1 MSDKEYLSLTEDQK
15 IEAVQHHLNYLEKE
29 GMVVKMKNGNYRLK
43 TEKEIKQELED
54 IINS

>member
-15 IEAVQHHLNYLEKE
+15 IEVVQHHLNYLEKE

-43 TEKEIKQELED
+43 TEEEIKQELED

>member
-15 IEAVQHHLNYLEKE
+15 IEVVQHHLNYLEKE
-29 GMVVKMKNGNYRLK
+29 GMVVKMKNGKYRIK

>member
-15 IEAVQHHLNYLEKE
+15 IEVVQHHLNYLEKE
-29 GMVVKMKNGNYRLK
+29 GMVVKMKNGNYRIK

>member
-1 MSDKEYLSLTEDQK
+1 MSDKEYISLSEDQQM
-15 IEAVQHHLNYLEKE
+15 EAVQHHLNYLEKE

-43 TEKEIKQELED
+43 TEKEIQQELEN

>member
-15 IEAVQHHLNYLEKE
+15 IEVVQHHLNYLEKE